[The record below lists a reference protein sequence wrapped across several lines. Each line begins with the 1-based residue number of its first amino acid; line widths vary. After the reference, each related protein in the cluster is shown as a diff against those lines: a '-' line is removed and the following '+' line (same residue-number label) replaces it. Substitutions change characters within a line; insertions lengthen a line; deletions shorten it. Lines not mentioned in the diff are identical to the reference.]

1 MVRFIALTS
10 LVLAVAPVLPVG
22 CPLIPAE
29 PDDGALPER
38 GTIHTTATASI
49 TRAEVGQAV
58 ALEATADSAAAQ
70 FAWVQT
76 LGAGVTIVDHDRA
89 SASFAAPSV
98 ETEQTLEFMVTTSDE
113 TGAVGRA
120 TARVTVA
127 ADPNW
132 TPGRRPAQPAGGGA
146 TPSGPT
152 ADAGGDREV
161 LPGDVVTL
169 DGSRS
174 TGRIATYSWRQTAGT
189 AVTLTNAETAR
200 ATFTVPR
207 GRDLSSESDEGA
219 NLLEFALTVTDINK
233 RTSEDRVAV
242 RILSPSTVGP
252 RVRLSTSFGD
262 IVVELNETKAPKTVQ
277 NFLRY
282 VDDNFYDGTI
292 FHRVIPGFVVQGG
305 GFTPGLNQKNTRD
318 PIKSEAD
325 NGLKNT
331 RGTIA
336 MARTSNPDSATSQFY
351 FNLADN
357 TQLDHTDTNPGYTV
371 FGRVLEGMDV
381 VDRISHVPTGAVGPF
396 GAEAPL
402 TPVVLRRATV
412 VGESGAAA
420 PPPGPEAP
428 AGAEPA
434 AATGTYA
441 ETAPGEPPPDGAPG
455 AALEPERQP

>member
-1 MVRFIALTS
+1 MVRFIALAS
-10 LVLAVAPVLPVG
+10 VVLAVAPLLPFG
-22 CPLIPAE
+22 CPLIPTE
-29 PDDGALPER
+29 PDDGSWPDR
-38 GTIHTTATASI
+38 GTIPTTATASVG
-49 TRAEVGQAV
+49 RAEVGQAV
-58 ALEATADSAAAQ
+58 SLEATADSAAAQ

-89 SASFAAPSV
+89 SASFVAPSV
-98 ETEQTLEFMVTTSDE
+98 EVEQTLEFMVTTSDPA
-113 TGAVGRA
+113 GAVGRA

-132 TPGRRPAQPAGGGA
+132 TPGRRPAQPAGGGGS
-146 TPSGPT
+146 PSGPT
-152 ADAGGDREV
+152 ADAGGDKEV

-174 TGRIATYSWRQTAGT
+174 SGRIATYSWRQTAGT
-189 AVTLTNAETAR
+189 PVTLTNAETAR
-200 ATFTVPR
+200 ATFTVPPIR
-207 GRDLSSESDEGA
+207 GLSEDDEGA

-233 RTSEDRVAV
+233 RTAEDRVEV

-336 MARTSNPDSATSQFY
+336 MARTSAPDSATSQFY

-357 TQLDHTDTNPGYTV
+357 TQLDHTDTNAGYTV

-381 VDRISHVPTGAVGPF
+381 VDRIAAVPTETRQGFQDVPKQDILIRTARRIP
-396 GAEAPL
+396 AP
-402 TPVVLRRATV
+402 
-412 VGESGAAA
+412 
-420 PPPGPEAP
+420 
-428 AGAEPA
+428 
-434 AATGTYA
+434 
-441 ETAPGEPPPDGAPG
+441 
-455 AALEPERQP
+455 